1 MFKFYFYAIAIL
13 LCMLSFSA
21 FSQKVDPTR
30 IGTVKGIARDTAQNY
45 VLKSATVS
53 IYKAIDSAIV
63 SYQVTNNYGE
73 FSFKNLPVNL
83 LLRLEISNVGYAP
96 TSKNFTIP
104 GDKNAIDLGTLI
116 VNRRDILLDDVVISV
131 PPMSMNGDTLEFNA
145 AAFKV
150 DTNATVED
158 MLKMIP
164 NITLW
169 GDGQITVNG
178 AEIKSLKVNGKSFFG
193 DNVKVAIQN
202 IAANA
207 LQKVQVYKQN
217 ENSNNPLDSTLE
229 MNLKLKKGKDV
240 GYFGKFG
247 GGYGTNKRFES
258 DASINMFS
266 PKMQLAIIGAANN
279 VNKGLDNVGDMLEN
293 STFKGQGTNVE
304 YQPNFRESGINRHS
318 ALGANFTYNFVEKP
332 TYEKKNTLKSNF
344 FLRDKN
350 TDNSSESTTT
360 TSISS
365 NDKVIENSI
374 NKNISDNVTQHFDS
388 DYELTKKG
396 HNVSFSQS
404 VDRNSGESTD
414 ETFRTAQNLQN
425 ELTSTNNSL
434 NTNNYTN
441 TSFSLRGGYQYNP
454 YIITSSTRFRGFNLN
469 YSVDGYNNKS
479 QRLNLTEFKSFTGT
493 SQNNKFNRKY
503 DTDNDGLKQEI
514 NLNLPDLKKLLFGD
528 AKLADIGFEFTNNL
542 IINTDK
548 NTNRV
553 QDLDTLTN
561 VYRTNRYLDNQV
573 QTNVIQETPG
583 LKFEKRIYRSLS
595 NRYYTNLTFRFHPKA
610 ILISQDNKSDR
621 SFQNIKRNYSRFV
634 PDAGIDYSDN
644 QYGEYSRY
652 YSLNYF
658 TKINIP
664 TVQQLAP
671 LTDSTNLYY
680 LQRGNIN
687 LKKSVQQEISFNFN
701 HYDQTNKN
709 TLNYYL
715 SLRAGKI
722 SDNIVDSLLIDDQN
736 RRTVFLVNADGH
748 LYLNGNAN
756 IRKAFKLKTSEL
768 QINLYNNFNVNRNP
782 GYTNGVFT
790 YSSNL
795 NTSTGGGVNY
805 TYKSYL
811 AVALSQDWSTSK
823 SKQEAFNTKYTALNV
838 GTTLTAS
845 YNITKKL
852 TFNSSISNNNSS
864 SSNADDIV
872 YTIWNANVVYRF
884 LKGNNGEVKFAAL
897 DLLRQN
903 TSVINYTGSNSVTV
917 GTQNVLRQYF
927 MTTLSYYPRQFGK
940 KAKK

>member
-1 MFKFYFYAIAIL
+1 MFKFYYYAIALL
-13 LCMLSFSA
+13 LCMLSFNA

-53 IYKAIDSAIV
+53 VYKALDSAIV

-83 LLRLEISNVGYAP
+83 LLRLVISNVGYAP
-96 TSKNFTIP
+96 TSKTFTIP
-104 GDKNAIDLGTLI
+104 GDKNAVDLGTLI
-116 VNRRDILLDDVVISV
+116 VNRRDIMLDDVVISV

-178 AEIKSLKVNGKSFFG
+178 AEVKSLKVNGKSFFG

-217 ENSNNPLDSTLE
+217 EGSQNPLDSTLE
-229 MNLKLKKGKDV
+229 MNLKLKKGKDI

-266 PKMQLAIIGAANN
+266 PKMQLAIVGAANN

-304 YQPNFRESGINRHS
+304 YQPDFRESGINRHS
-318 ALGANFTYNFVEKP
+318 ALGANFTYNFIEKP
-332 TYEKKNTLKSNF
+332 TYDKKNTLKSNF
-344 FLRDKN
+344 FLRDKD

-365 NDKVIENSI
+365 TDKVIENNVNNNTS
-374 NKNISDNVTQHFDS
+374 NNITQHFDS
-388 DYELTKKG
+388 NYELTKKG
-396 HNVSFSQS
+396 HNLSFSQN

-414 ETFRTAQNLQN
+414 QSFRTARNLQD

-441 TSFSLRGGYQYNP
+441 KNFYLRAGYRFNP
-454 YIITSSTRFRGFNLN
+454 YIITGSTRFRGFNVD
-469 YSVDGYNNKS
+469 YSINGYNNES

-503 DTDNDGLKQEI
+503 DTNDEGLKQEI
-514 NLNLPDLKKLLFGD
+514 NLTLPDLKNLIFGD
-528 AKLADIGFEFTNNL
+528 VKLADIGFELTNNL
-542 IINTDK
+542 ILKNDK
-548 NTNRV
+548 NINRV

-561 VYRTNRYLDNQV
+561 VYRTNRYLDNMV
-573 QTNVIQETPG
+573 KTDLVQETPG
-583 LKFEKRIYRSLS
+583 LRFQKQITRSLS
-595 NRYYTNLTFRFHPKA
+595 NRYYTTLTFRFHPKA

-634 PDAGIDYSDN
+634 PDAGIDYNDY
-644 QYGEYSRY
+644 QYGEYSRN

-658 TKINIP
+658 TRVNIP
-664 TVQQLAP
+664 TIQQLAP

-687 LKKSVQQEISFNFN
+687 LKKSVQQEISFNFY
-701 HYDQTNKN
+701 HFDQTNKN
-709 TLNYYL
+709 TLNYNFD
-715 SLRAGKI
+715 LRAGKI

-748 LYLNGNAN
+748 QYISGSGN

-768 QINLYNNFNVNRNP
+768 QVNAYNNFNVNRNP

-790 YSSNL
+790 YSSNF
-795 NTSTGGGVNY
+795 NTYTSGGINY

-811 AVALSQDWSTSK
+811 AVALSQSWSTSK
-823 SKQEAFNTKYTALNV
+823 SQQEAFNTKYTALNV

-852 TFNSSISNNNSS
+852 TLNSSISNNNSS
-864 SSNADDIV
+864 SSNAKDIV
-872 YTIWNANVVYRF
+872 YTIWNANMVYRF

-903 TSVINYTGSNSVTV
+903 TSVINYTGSNSFTV

-940 KAKK
+940 KAKN

>member
-1 MFKFYFYAIAIL
+1 MFKFYYYAIACL
-13 LCMLSFSA
+13 LCMLSFNA

-53 IYKAIDSAIV
+53 IYKAVDSSIL

-73 FSFKNLPVNL
+73 FSFKNLPVNM
-83 LLRLEISNVGYAP
+83 LLRLVISNVGYAP

-104 GDKNAIDLGTLI
+104 GDKNAVDLGTLI
-116 VNRRDILLDDVVISV
+116 VNRRDIMLDDVVISV

-178 AEIKSLKVNGKSFFG
+178 AEVKSLKVNGKSFFG

-207 LQKVQVYKQN
+207 LQKVQVYKQTQG
-217 ENSNNPLDSTLE
+217 STNPLDSTLE
-229 MNLKLKKGKDV
+229 MNLKLKKGKDI

-266 PKMQLAIIGAANN
+266 PKMQLAIVGAANN
-279 VNKGLDNVGDMLEN
+279 INKGLDNVNDMLEN

-304 YQPNFRESGINRHS
+304 YQPDFRESGINRHS
-318 ALGANFTYNFVEKP
+318 ALGANFTYNFFEKP
-332 TYEKKNTLKSNF
+332 TYDKKNTLKSNF
-344 FLRDKN
+344 FLRDKD

-365 NDKVIENSI
+365 TDKVIENNV
-374 NKNISDNVTQHFDS
+374 NKNISSNLTQHFDS
-388 DYELTKKG
+388 NYEFTKKG
-396 HNVSFSQS
+396 HNISFSQN
-404 VDRNSGESTD
+404 VDMNTGESND
-414 ETFRTAQNLQN
+414 QTFRTAQNLQN

-434 NTNNYTN
+434 NANDYNNKN
-441 TSFSLRGGYQYNP
+441 FSLRGAYRYNP
-454 YIITSSTRFRGFNLN
+454 YITTRHTRFSGFNVD
-469 YSVDGYNNKS
+469 YSVNGYNNES
-479 QRLNLTEFKSFTGT
+479 RRLNLTEFKSFTGT
-493 SQNNKFNRKY
+493 SQNSKFNRKY
-503 DTDNDGLKQEI
+503 DTNDDGLKQEI
-514 NLNLPDLKKLLFGD
+514 NLTLPDLKKFIFGD
-528 AKLADIGFEFTNNL
+528 ATLANIGFEFTNNL
-542 IINTDK
+542 LLRTDK

-561 VYRTNRYLDNQV
+561 VYRTNRYLDNEV
-573 QTNVIQETPG
+573 QTNLVQETPG
-583 LKFEKRIYRSLS
+583 LRFEKQITKSLS
-595 NRYYTNLTFRFHPKA
+595 NRYYKTLTFRFHPKA

-634 PDAGIDYSDN
+634 PDAGIDYADS
-644 QYGEYSRY
+644 QYGDY
-652 YSLNYF
+652 YRSLNLNYY

-664 TVQQLAP
+664 TIQQLAP

-687 LKKSVQQEISFNFN
+687 LKESAQQEIAFSFY

-709 TLNYYL
+709 TLNYNL
-715 SLRAGKI
+715 SVTAGKI
-722 SDNIVDSLLIDDQN
+722 DDNIVDSLLIDDQN

-748 LYLNGNAN
+748 QYISGNAG

-768 QINLYNNFNVNRNP
+768 QLNVYNNFNVNRNP
-782 GYTNGVFT
+782 GYTNSVFT
-790 YSSNL
+790 YSSNF
-795 NTSTGGGVNY
+795 NTYTSGGVNY

-811 AVALSQDWSTSK
+811 AVALSQSWSTSR
-823 SKQEAFNTKYTALNV
+823 SRQEAFNTKYTALNV

-852 TFNSSISNNNSS
+852 TLNSNISNNNSS
-864 SSNADDIV
+864 SSNANDIV

-884 LKGNNGEVKFAAL
+884 LKGNNGEVMFAAL

-903 TSVINYTGSNSVTV
+903 TSVINYTGSNSFTV